1 MTNTM
6 TNTMNGTVNGRL
18 SGRVALVTGG
28 TRGVGAGVARAL
40 VEAGAEVM
48 VCARRPPDVPLPG
61 VEFRAV
67 DLRDRAAV
75 YEFVEGLPRLDVLVN
90 NVGGSPYRLLGGGVG
105 AEGAGAEGAGAGVD
119 VERHV
124 RVVELNLITP
134 LTVSLAAYGHLKRA
148 RGSVVM
154 IGSIS
159 GSRPSPGTAAYG
171 AAKAGLEHLARSMA
185 VEWAP
190 DVRVNTL
197 VVGMV
202 RTELSHLHYG
212 GPDGLDAVARTVPAG
227 RLADPSDVGAAAV
240 FLASDAA
247 AYISGASLLV
257 HGGGERPAFLD
268 AATVNGVE
276 SG

>member
-1 MTNTM
+1 
-6 TNTMNGTVNGRL
+6 MNALDALNGSAGL
-18 SGRVALVTGG
+18 KGRVALVTGG
-28 TRGVGAGVARAL
+28 TRGVGAGIARAL
-40 VEAGAEVM
+40 VEAGAEVV
-48 VCARRPPDVPLPG
+48 VCARRPPEVPLPG
-61 VEFRAV
+61 VEFTAV
-67 DLRDRAAV
+67 DLRDRTAV
-75 YEFVEGLPRLDVLVN
+75 HDFVGGLPRLDVLVN
-90 NVGGSPYRLLGGGVG
+90 NVGGSPYRPMGGDGGGSG
-105 AEGAGAEGAGAGVD
+105 GGDGD

-124 RVVELNLITP
+124 RVIELNLITP

-154 IGSIS
+154 IGSVS

-212 GPDGLDAVARTVPAG
+212 GADGLDAVARTVPAG
-227 RLADPSDVGAAAV
+227 RLADPLDIGGAVV

-247 AYISGASLLV
+247 GYISGASLLV

-268 AATVNGVE
+268 AATANKG
-276 SG
+276 GC

>member
-1 MTNTM
+1 MSAL
-6 TNTMNGTVNGRL
+6 NGSDGL
-18 SGRVALVTGG
+18 AGLKGRVALVTGG
-28 TRGVGAGVARAL
+28 TRGVGAGIARAL
-40 VEAGAEVM
+40 VDAGAEVV
-48 VCARRPPDVPLPG
+48 VCARRPPEVPLPG
-61 VEFRAV
+61 VEFTAV

-75 YEFVEGLPRLDVLVN
+75 HDFVGGLPRLDVLVN
-90 NVGGSPYRLLGGGVG
+90 NVGGSPYRPLGGG
-105 AEGAGAEGAGAGVD
+105 EGGGGIGD
-119 VERHV
+119 VERHA
-124 RVVELNLITP
+124 RVIELNLITP
-134 LTVSLAAYGHLKRA
+134 LTVSLAAYEHLKRA

-154 IGSIS
+154 IGSVS

-212 GPDGLDAVARTVPAG
+212 GADGLDAVARTVPAG
-227 RLADPSDVGAAAV
+227 RLADPSDIGAAVV

-268 AATVNGVE
+268 AATANKG
-276 SG
+276 GG

>member
-1 MTNTM
+1 M
-6 TNTMNGTVNGRL
+6 GGAV

-40 VEAGAEVM
+40 AEAGAEVV
-48 VCARRPPDVPLPG
+48 VCARRPPEVPLPG

-75 YEFVEGLPRLDVLVN
+75 YDFVGGLPRLDVLVN
-90 NVGGSPYRLLGGGVG
+90 NVGGSPYRPLGGG
-105 AEGAGAEGAGAGVD
+105 AD

-134 LTVSLAAYGHLKRA
+134 LTVSLAAYEHLKRA

-154 IGSIS
+154 IGSVS

-190 DVRVNTL
+190 EVRVNTL

-202 RTELSHLHYG
+202 RTEQSHLHYG
-212 GPDGLDAVARTVPAG
+212 GVDGVEAVARTVPAG
-227 RLADPSDVGAAAV
+227 RLAEPGDVGGAVV

-247 AYISGASLLV
+247 AYVSGASLLV
-257 HGGGERPAFLD
+257 HGGGEWPAFLD
-268 AATVNGVE
+268 AATANKG
-276 SG
+276 GGDGG